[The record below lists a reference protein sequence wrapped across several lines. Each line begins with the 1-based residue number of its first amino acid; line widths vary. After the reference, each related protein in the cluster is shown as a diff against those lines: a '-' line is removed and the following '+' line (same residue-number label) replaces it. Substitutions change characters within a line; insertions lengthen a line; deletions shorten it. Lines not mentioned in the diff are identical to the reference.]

1 MKQRELLQPEKQQK
15 MNDENTL
22 QESQT
27 DWARL
32 DAMTDE
38 DIDLSDIPEITEEMW
53 AKAVWRK
60 GSKPIPTKWQE
71 NLPVDRDIIEFFKAQ
86 DFNYPLKIN
95 QLLRAYMEAEQRK

>member
-1 MKQRELLQPEKQQK
+1 MNKQ
-15 MNDENTL
+15 NST

-27 DWARL
+27 DWARI

-60 GSKPIPTKWQE
+60 GGAKPASLGSQE
-71 NLPVDRDIIEFFKAQ
+71 TLAVDGDVIEFFKAQ
-86 DFNYPLKIN
+86 ERDYQTKIN
-95 QLLRAYMEAEQRK
+95 QLLREYMEAQQAK

>member
-1 MKQRELLQPEKQQK
+1 
-15 MNDENTL
+15 MNDEDTL

-53 AKAVWRK
+53 AKAVWQK
-60 GSKPIPTKWQE
+60 SSKPIPTKSQE
-71 NLPVDRDIIEFFKAQ
+71 NLPVDSDIIEFFKAQ
-86 DFNYPLKIN
+86 DFNYPAKIN
-95 QLLRAYMEAEQRK
+95 QLLREYMETQQAK

>member
-1 MKQRELLQPEKQQK
+1 
-15 MNDENTL
+15 MNGENTL

-32 DAMTDE
+32 DAMADE

-60 GSKPIPTKWQE
+60 GSKPIPTKSQE
-71 NLPVDRDIIEFFKAQ
+71 NLPVDCDIIEFFKAQ
-86 DFNYPLKIN
+86 DFNYPAKIN
-95 QLLRAYMEAEQRK
+95 QLLREYMETQQAK

>member
-1 MKQRELLQPEKQQK
+1 
-15 MNDENTL
+15 MNEENIL
-22 QESQT
+22 KESQT

-32 DAMTDE
+32 DAMADE

-60 GSKPIPTKWQE
+60 GLKPIPTKSQE

-95 QLLRAYMEAEQRK
+95 QLLRAYMEANQTK